1 MIRIIAI
8 LILLSSCSP
17 QKRLNRLLTKYPQLL
32 HSKVDTVYIE
42 SVEADTI
49 FYYNQKDTVVI
60 REGKLTMKYFYNSS
74 DSTVY
79 LQGKC
84 AADTLI
90 REIMIPSK
98 VEYKENWY
106 NKILMP
112 FGIIGLVLIL
122 YIIFTFVR
130 QFIK

>member
-17 QKRLNRLLTKYPQLL
+17 QKRLNRLLTKHPELL

-98 VEYKENWY
+98 IEYKRSWY
-106 NKILMP
+106 DKFLLP
-112 FGIIGLVLIL
+112 FGIIGLILII
-122 YIIFTFVR
+122 YIIFAFVR